1 MSYDELKGAL
11 RETLD
16 RKGVLGALRA
26 QMRAE
31 VFHAVD
37 EQSDVRPGLSNEQLL
52 LNEAIR
58 EYLTFTGY
66 HHTLSVFMAEAG
78 QPAEPLRREFLA
90 SQLHLPVPRGS
101 APPPA
106 GSADIPLLYS
116 LVPPARI

>member
-1 MSYDELKGAL
+1 MSYDELKSAL

-16 RKGVLGALRA
+16 RKGVLGGLRA

-58 EYLTFTGY
+58 EYGT
-66 HHTLSVFMAEAG
+66 
-78 QPAEPLRREFLA
+78 P
-90 SQLHLPVPRGS
+90 
-101 APPPA
+101 
-106 GSADIPLLYS
+106 IPHMF
-116 LVPPARI
+116 A